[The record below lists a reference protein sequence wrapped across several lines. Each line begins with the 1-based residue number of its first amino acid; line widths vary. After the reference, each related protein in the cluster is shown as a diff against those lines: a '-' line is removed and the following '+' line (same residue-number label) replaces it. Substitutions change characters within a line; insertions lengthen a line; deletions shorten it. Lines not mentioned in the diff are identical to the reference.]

1 MEFYW
6 FSFYPLIVL
15 TIVRNAQAQRQREE
29 EEEERGLDSLLADDG
44 WEYKILTS
52 PRARFRDAAGLAD
65 ALAGESPAGW
75 TLLEKLDARRLRLQR
90 PVAARAQDS
99 SLDFDAYRSTLPRT
113 VSVPSGGAR

>member
-1 MEFYW
+1 MQSYW
-6 FSFYPLIVL
+6 FFIMFILLIMH
-15 TIVRNAQAQRQREE
+15 NAQVQQRREE
-29 EEEERGLDSLLADDG
+29 EEERSLDPGSADDG
-44 WEYKILTS
+44 WEYKLLTS

>member
-6 FSFYPLIVL
+6 FSFYPMIVLLIVH
-15 TIVRNAQAQRQREE
+15 NAQVQRQREE
-29 EEEERGLDSLLADDG
+29 EEERGLDPLLIDDG

-52 PRARFRDAAGLAD
+52 PRARFRDLAGLAD

-75 TLLEKLDARRLRLQR
+75 TLLEKLDARRLRLKR